1 MGDDTSDLLD
11 SLDQLN
17 SAVVS
22 LRDFARLVNRTP
34 ATVDSWVK
42 RRLMP
47 GYFQVVPGGRK
58 EFRVAQ
64 LKAHFAKRARARYTP
79 PRPRGALMR
88 GRRLERRRWT

>member
-1 MGDDTSDLLD
+1 
-11 SLDQLN
+11 
-17 SAVVS
+17 
-22 LRDFARLVNRTP
+22 
-34 ATVDSWVK
+34 
-42 RRLMP
+42 MP
-47 GYFQVVPGGRK
+47 GYLQLVPGGRK